1 MRRFSF
7 TLIFCTI
14 ISWFSF
20 FSSAEKVVDFNYPQD
35 VSKNALADLES
46 ALKTGNGE
54 LTVDALIRYS
64 IAQSGI
70 SEDNLG
76 DIINRI
82 EATIKKEKRPE
93 IKALLYYFEARVF
106 DDYTDNADVRE
117 AASIKDAEPSNDYSE
132 WTQIQFRTKIDEL
145 LKLAVAD
152 RAALEAVKVTDLP
165 NIIKCNELGATYVPN
180 LYLFLAG
187 EVIDKTH
194 NNALEAYY
202 IESAK
207 AASVPAY
214 LYAVDKF
221 HYTAE
226 RNEVYNQYRDNEHCG
241 MLLPDYASSKEDY
254 AKLKDYLARFPKG
267 IYAPSVQNT
276 IYRMEAMHVYLT
288 YPKHITKGESAKV
301 KVKYSNVNHLTL
313 NVYRI
318 PDTEIEASSHSYT
331 LSRLEKVQTINLDVE
346 GSIPFMGEKEVE
358 VKELD
363 YGVYVM
369 VPSYMADGKEQI
381 DNSISTNHSLTVS
394 DLAIFILK
402 QNNSQDKIFVVNPA
416 TGAPVAGAQVSMESL
431 RVNIFHIKE
440 TTNKDGIVVI
450 PSNVERCGIE
460 VVKGNDKY
468 ADGLSYLRDN
478 FGNGM
483 SNNIDIFTDLAIYR
497 PGEKVKWAF
506 VAYTT
511 SDNTRQLQ
519 PNSIFKVKFSDANN
533 KEITSTQVTTDE
545 FGRAEGTFDIPTDR
559 LNGSFK
565 IEVYKG
571 DSRGYAIKY
580 KRINVSEYKTPT
592 FDITYTTQR
601 SAFVAKEPVVI
612 EGNVKTYSG
621 LPVPGSEVKVTLN
634 KNEWSWDWRH
644 YMPNDWDDV
653 IKDTT
658 VTTDTQGNFRLEFP
672 ADLFEENR
680 GTSKHYWCRNNY
692 SVEVKCTNA
701 AGETHEATKSFIVGN
716 RRGIEMP
723 NEATFL
729 NDTEYKIPI
738 TYNTTSETETSVVC
752 TYELINK
759 ETKEIVKTG
768 NFDTAEPNVDFTTVP
783 SGTYTLKAHILAAD
797 KDETDADAQM
807 TLVLWCKTDKQAPIK
822 DCALWSPG
830 FIIKANDAGKAS
842 FLVGTS
848 TPEAHIYMVV
858 ASHKGV
864 ERAEWLHYTAPGLH
878 TVNVTVPERDEEAL
892 DITLYTYYKKK
903 EIKKALNVICEA
915 RERHI
920 NMEATSFRDKLVPG
934 TPEHWTFKV
943 TDKQGKPVN
952 AAVMLEMFD
961 KALNTLAN
969 NTWNF
974 YPYWSRNEK
983 FNLYGQELHFGTT
996 VQKFWW
1002 HNSKKTV
1009 TIEYPQLYMYN
1020 QVLFGSLS
1028 RAHMVYKA
1036 YEGIAGGVAV
1046 EMKAEGVKHQ
1056 EELAGDMLE
1065 EVVVSN
1071 GTFGTA
1077 PKIRVRGATSIYGD
1091 TKVDKRTVNSE
1102 QEFEVSLD
1110 NVQMRMADVKTALW
1124 QPMLTTNAQGEL
1136 VVEFDAPQFNTT
1148 WIVQGITWDKELYSS
1163 RFNREVLTQ
1172 KEVMVK
1178 ASLPRFVRTGDK
1190 ATLTASVMNATDELR
1205 QAKAVIEIFDPRT
1218 GDVVATREFNEQL
1231 LPNGTNAV
1239 SIDWDVPESL
1249 AFVGFRIKAA
1259 SGKHSDGEQVMI
1271 PVLASTQ
1278 PIIETQPFYIEQNEH
1293 NHSVT
1298 VPSNARDARV
1308 TLEYCDNPTWYCVT
1322 ALPSIFDENYKIST
1336 RAAHTLFTID
1346 VAQGIAG
1353 ANPMIKEAV
1362 DHWNANPQDS
1372 VLMSMLAKNQ
1382 DLKIGNLL
1390 ASPWLQESDRQTLRM
1405 SRIGDLMDKE
1415 KMAVERKK
1423 VVDALL
1429 ENQMADGGW
1438 CWFRYPRAESSL
1450 YTTHE
1455 VLELI
1460 GEIKHLGYL
1469 PEDADL
1475 DKAVKR
1481 ALAWYD
1487 KEQVRIYNERRKYD
1501 KSYTGF
1507 SDFVYV
1513 RTLFK
1518 DVAMNKDAKTL
1529 FNNALK
1535 AMKKDWSKGLSLS
1548 GKAYFALT
1556 MERNGDHK
1564 TAAAITESIR
1574 QFSITKPELGTYWDN
1589 LQSGWRYFDKVAVT
1603 ATILQAL
1610 NEVDHRKAEIDAV
1623 RKWMLLMKQTNDWG
1637 SSSLA
1642 ADAVYSILSTGTDW
1656 LQPASQVSITVGG
1669 KTLDIADAEKYLGYV
1684 RRTLSCHP
1692 GAVVNINRDGTSPA
1706 WGAIYNQ
1713 FRAEMSETPQVA
1725 IDELSISKEY
1735 YVYGTDGKL
1744 VPATQLKVGDKVQ
1757 VRTVIKCNRDLDF
1770 VTVVDERASCFEPV
1784 DQLSGYRYADGTC
1797 YYLETKDSK
1806 TNAFY
1811 TSLSKG
1817 THIIS
1822 YDVYV
1827 TAPGKYSAGVASAQ
1841 CQYAPQIAAHSAG
1854 TTLEIKR

>member
-1 MRRFSF
+1 MSINNIIETVMRKISI
-7 TLIFCTI
+7 TLIFVTI
-14 ISWFSF
+14 MSWFSF
-20 FSSAEKVVDFNYPQD
+20 FSHAENKIDFNYPQD
-35 VSKNALADLES
+35 VSKTALADLQS
-46 ALKTGNGE
+46 ALKTGDGE

-70 SEDNLG
+70 SEDNLK
-76 DIINRI
+76 DIIDRI

-93 IKALLYYFEARVF
+93 IKALLYYFEARIF
-106 DDYTDNADVRE
+106 DEYMRNGNVRE
-117 AASIKDAEPSNDYSE
+117 AKDVEGKLPSEDYSE
-132 WTQIQFRTKIDEL
+132 WTAMQFKEKIDEL
-145 LKLAVAD
+145 LMLSVAD

-165 NIIKCNELGATYVPN
+165 NIIKCNELGATYVPT

-214 LYAVDKF
+214 LYAVNKF

-267 IYAPSVQNT
+267 VYAPNVQNT
-276 IYRMEAMHVYLT
+276 INRMEAMHVNLT
-288 YPKHITKGESAKV
+288 VPRCITKDETANV
-301 KVKYSNVNHLTL
+301 KVIYNNVNHMTM
-313 NVYRI
+313 NVYRV
-318 PDTEIEASSHSYT
+318 PDSEIGNSSYSYS
-331 LSRLEKVQTINLDVE
+331 LSRLEKVQTINLDFNGTV
-346 GSIPFMGEKEVE
+346 PFHGYTEAE
-358 VKELD
+358 VKGLD
-363 YGVYVM
+363 YGKYII

-381 DNSISTNHSLTVS
+381 DENVNWRDDLTVS
-394 DLAIFILK
+394 DLAIFTLEQSDK
-402 QNNSQDKIFVVNPA
+402 QNKAFVVNPL
-416 TGAPVAGAQVSMESL
+416 TGAPVAGVEVSMDYKYD
-431 RVNIFHIKE
+431 NIHIKA
-440 TTNKDGIVVI
+440 TTDKSGMVVI
-450 PSNVERCGIE
+450 PSNIERCEIKA
-460 VVKGNDKY
+460 VKGTDKY
-468 ADGLSYLRDN
+468 ADGLSYYRDN
-478 FGNGM
+478 FACGI
-483 SNNIDIFTDLAIYR
+483 SNTVDIFTDLAIYR
-497 PGEKVKWAF
+497 PGEKVKWAI
-506 VAYTT
+506 VAYYTG
-511 SDNTRQLQ
+511 DNSRELQ
-519 PNSIFKVKFSDANN
+519 PNAMFKVKFSDTNG
-533 KEITSTQVTTDE
+533 KEITTAQVTTDE

-565 IEVYKG
+565 IEVSKAT
-571 DSRGYAIKY
+571 DARGNAIGY

-612 EGNVKTYSG
+612 EGTAKTYSG
-621 LPVPGSEVKVTLN
+621 LPVAGSEVKVTLN
-634 KNEWSWDWRH
+634 ENEWSWNWRH
-644 YMPNDWDDV
+644 YMPSYKGDV
-653 IKDTT
+653 LKDTT
-658 VTTDTQGNFRLEFP
+658 VVTDAQGNFRLEFP
-672 ADLFEENR
+672 AELFAENR
-680 GTSKHYWCRNNY
+680 GTSKYYWCRNNY

-716 RRGIEMP
+716 RRGIEMAGD
-723 NEATFL
+723 ATFL
-729 NDTEYKIPI
+729 NDKEYKIPI

-752 TYELINK
+752 TYELINN
-759 ETKEIVKTG
+759 ETKETVKTG
-768 NFDTAEPNVDFTTVP
+768 NFDTADPKVDFTAVP
-783 SGTYTLKAHILAAD
+783 SGEYTLKAHILAAD
-797 KDETDADAQM
+797 KNEEDADAEM
-807 TLVLWCKTDKQAPIK
+807 LLTLWRSTDKQAPVK
-822 DCALWSPG
+822 DCALWVPKTS
-830 FIIKANDAGKAS
+830 IKADANGKAS

-858 ASHKGV
+858 SSHKGV
-864 ERAEWLHYTAPGLH
+864 EHSEWLHYTAPGMH
-878 TVNVTVPERDEEAL
+878 TINVVVPDRDEEAL
-892 DITLYTYYKKK
+892 NITLHTYYKRE
-903 EIKKALNVICEA
+903 EISRSVYVSCEA
-915 RERHI
+915 RERSI
-920 NMEATSFRDKLVPG
+920 KMEATSFRDKLVPG
-934 TPEHWTFKV
+934 TPERWTFKV

-952 AAVMLEMFD
+952 SAVMLEMFD

-969 NTWNF
+969 NTWHFN
-974 YPYWSRNEK
+974 PYWSRSNK
-983 FNLYGQELHFGTT
+983 FNISGQNLTYRSVLSQDWQRAGKQTA
-996 VQKFWW
+996 
-1002 HNSKKTV
+1002 

-1020 QVLFGSLS
+1020 QSLFGYLS
-1028 RAHMVYKA
+1028 RANVMYKA
-1036 YEGIAGGVAV
+1036 AGGVRPMMV
-1046 EMKAEGVKHQ
+1046 ESMAMVEESAPVERKAAAAE
-1056 EELAGDMLE
+1056 ANGDMLHE
-1065 EVVVSN
+1065 VEVV
-1071 GTFGTA
+1071 GFGVKA
-1077 PKIRVRGATSIYGD
+1077 AE
-1091 TKVDKRTVNSE
+1091 E
-1102 QEFEVSLD
+1102 QVSLD

-1124 QPMLTTNAQGEL
+1124 QPMLTTNAHGEL

-1205 QAKAVIEIFDPRT
+1205 QAKAIIELFDPRT
-1218 GDVVATREFNEQL
+1218 GTVVATKEFNEQL
-1231 LPNGTNAV
+1231 QPSGTNAV
-1239 SIDWDVPESL
+1239 SIDWDVPESM

-1259 SGKHSDGEQVMI
+1259 SGKHSDGEQVMV

-1353 ANPMIKEAV
+1353 ANPKIKEAV

-1372 VLMSMLAKNQ
+1372 VLVSMLAKNQ

-1390 ASPWLQESDRQTLRM
+1390 ASPWLNESDRQTLRM

-1415 KMAVERKK
+1415 KMAAERKK

-1429 ENQMADGGW
+1429 ENQNADGGW
-1438 CWFRYPRAESSL
+1438 YWFKHPGAESSL

-1455 VLELI
+1455 VLEMI

-1469 PEDADL
+1469 PACDDL

-1481 ALAWYD
+1481 ALSWYD
-1487 KEQVRIYNERRKYD
+1487 KEQVRIYNERKKYD
-1501 KSYTGF
+1501 KSYSGF

-1518 DVAMNKDAKTL
+1518 DVPMSTAAKSL

-1548 GKAYFALT
+1548 SKAYFALT

-1610 NEVDHRKAEIDAV
+1610 NEVDHRTAEIDGV

-1637 SSSLA
+1637 SGSLA
-1642 ADAVYSILSTGTDW
+1642 ADAVYSLLSTGTDW
-1656 LQPASQVSITVGG
+1656 LQPASQVSITVDG
-1669 KTLDIADAEKYLGYV
+1669 KALDIADAEKYLGYV
-1684 RRTLSCHP
+1684 RRTINAAP
-1692 GAVVNINRDGTSPA
+1692 GAVINIGRDGTSPA

-1713 FRAEMSETPQVA
+1713 FKAVMSEAKQVS
-1725 IDELSISKEY
+1725 IDELSINKEY

-1744 VPATQLKVGDKVQ
+1744 VPATALKVGDKVQ

-1784 DQLSGYRYADGTC
+1784 DQLSGYRYADGTY

-1811 TSLSKG
+1811 TSLLKG

-1854 TTLEIKR
+1854 TTLTIEK

>member
-1 MRRFSF
+1 MRKISI
-7 TLIFCTI
+7 TLIFVTI
-14 ISWFSF
+14 MSWFSF
-20 FSSAEKVVDFNYPQD
+20 FSHAEKKIDFNYPQD
-35 VSKNALADLES
+35 VSKTALADLQS
-46 ALKTGNGE
+46 ALKTGDGE
-54 LTVDALIRYS
+54 LTVDAMIRYS

-70 SEDNLG
+70 SEENLK
-76 DIINRI
+76 DIIDHI
-82 EATIKKEKRPE
+82 EATIKKERRPE

-106 DDYTDNADVRE
+106 EDYMRHANVRE
-117 AASIKDAEPSNDYSE
+117 AMDVEGKLPSKDYSE
-132 WTQIQFRTKIDEL
+132 WTAMQFKEKINEL
-145 LKLAVAD
+145 YKLAVAD

-165 NIIKCNELGATYVPN
+165 NIIKCNELGATYVPT

-207 AASVPAY
+207 AASIPAY
-214 LYAVDKF
+214 LYAVD
-221 HYTAE
+221 HYNNYKRKE
-226 RNEVYNQYRDNEHCG
+226 IYEQYRDNEHCG
-241 MLLPDYASSKEDY
+241 MLLPNWASGKDDY
-254 AKLKDYLARFPKG
+254 AKLKGYLSRFPKG
-267 IYAPSVQNT
+267 VYAPNVQNT
-276 IYRMEAMHVYLT
+276 INRLESMHVNLT
-288 YPKHITKGESAKV
+288 VPRRITKGETAKV
-301 KVKYSNVNHLTL
+301 KVRYNNVNHMTM
-313 NVYRI
+313 NVYRV
-318 PDTEIEASSHSYT
+318 PDGEIDNSSYSYS
-331 LSRLEKVQTINLDVE
+331 LSRLEKVQTINLDFNGTV
-346 GSIPFMGEKEVE
+346 PFHGDTEAE
-358 VKELD
+358 VKGLD
-363 YGVYVM
+363 YGKYVIL
-369 VPSYMADGKEQI
+369 PSYMADGKEQI
-381 DNSISTNHSLTVS
+381 DENINWRNNLTVS
-394 DLAIFILK
+394 DLAIFTLEQSDK
-402 QNNSQDKIFVVNPA
+402 QNKVFVVNPM
-416 TGAPVAGAQVSMESL
+416 TGAPVAGVEVSMDYKYD
-431 RVNIFHIKE
+431 NIHIKA
-440 TTNKDGIVVI
+440 TTDKGGMVVI
-450 PSNVERCGIE
+450 PSNIERCEIKA
-460 VVKGNDKY
+460 VKGIDKY
-468 ADGLSYLRDN
+468 AEALSYYRDN
-478 FGNGM
+478 FASGI
-483 SNNIDIFTDLAIYR
+483 SNTVDIFTDLAIYR
-497 PGEKVKWAF
+497 PGEKVKWAI
-506 VAYTT
+506 VAYYTG
-511 SDNTRQLQ
+511 DNTRELQ
-519 PNSIFKVKFSDANN
+519 PNAMFKVKFSDTNG
-533 KEITSTQVTTDE
+533 KEIATAQVTTDE

-565 IEVYKG
+565 IEVSKAT
-571 DSRGYAIKY
+571 DVRGNALGY

-612 EGNVKTYSG
+612 EGTAKTYSG
-621 LPVPGSEVKVTLN
+621 LPVAGSEVKVTLN
-634 KNEWSWDWRH
+634 ENEWSWNWRH
-644 YMPNDWDDV
+644 YMPSYNGDV
-653 IKDTT
+653 LKDTT
-658 VTTDTQGNFRLEFP
+658 VVTDAQGNFRLEFP

-680 GTSKHYWCRNNY
+680 GSSKYYWCHNNY

-723 NEATFL
+723 GEATFL
-729 NDTEYKIPI
+729 NDKEYVIPI

-759 ETKEIVKTG
+759 DTKETVKTG
-768 NFDTAEPNVDFTTVP
+768 NFDTAEPKVDFTAVP
-783 SGTYTLKAHILAAD
+783 SGEYTLKAHILAAD
-797 KDETDADAQM
+797 KNEEDADAEM
-807 TLVLWCKTDKQAPIK
+807 TLVLWRTTDKQAPVK
-822 DCALWSPG
+822 DCALWVPKTS
-830 FIIKANDAGKAS
+830 IKADANGKAS

-858 ASHKGV
+858 SSHKGV
-864 ERAEWLHYTAPGLH
+864 EHSKWLHYTAPGMH
-878 TVNVTVPERDEEAL
+878 TINVVVPDRDEEAL
-892 DITLYTYYKKK
+892 NITLHTYYKRE
-903 EIKKALNVICEA
+903 EISRSVYVSCEA
-915 RERHI
+915 RERSI
-920 NMEATSFRDKLVPG
+920 KMEATSFRDKLVPG
-934 TPEHWTFKV
+934 TPERWTFKV

-969 NTWNF
+969 NTWHFN
-974 YPYWSRNEK
+974 PYWSRSCK
-983 FNLYGQELHFGTT
+983 FDISGQNLSYSTMVSKDWQRAGQRTA
-996 VQKFWW
+996 
-1002 HNSKKTV
+1002 

-1020 QVLFGSLS
+1020 QSLFGYLS
-1028 RAHMVYKA
+1028 RANVIYKA
-1036 YEGIAGGVAV
+1036 AGGARPMMV
-1046 EMKAEGVKHQ
+1046 ESMAMVEESVKSQ
-1056 EELAGDMLE
+1056 DVLN
-1065 EVVVSN
+1065 EVVVTKK
-1071 GTFGTA
+1071 G
-1077 PKIRVRGATSIYGD
+1077 YQ
-1091 TKVDKRTVNSE
+1091 KVDKSLINSN
-1102 QEFEVSLD
+1102 D
-1110 NVQMRMADVKTALW
+1110 NTEAALGEVQMRMADVKTALW
-1124 QPMLTTNAQGEL
+1124 QPMLTTNEQGEL

-1148 WIVQGITWDKELYSS
+1148 WIVQGFTWDKELYSS

-1205 QAKAVIEIFDPRT
+1205 QAKAIIELFDPRT
-1218 GDVVATREFNEQL
+1218 GTIVATKEFNEQL
-1231 LPNGTNAV
+1231 QPSGTNAV
-1239 SIDWDVPESL
+1239 SIDWDVPESM

-1322 ALPSIFDENYKIST
+1322 ALPSIFDENYKITTS
-1336 RAAHTLFTID
+1336 AAHTLFTID

-1353 ANPMIKEAV
+1353 ANPKIKEAV

-1372 VLMSMLAKNQ
+1372 VLVSMLAKNG

-1390 ASPWLQESDRQTLRM
+1390 ASPWLEESDRQTLRM

-1415 KMAVERKK
+1415 KMAAERKK

-1429 ENQMADGGW
+1429 ENQNADGGW
-1438 CWFRYPRAESSL
+1438 CWFKHPGAESSL

-1455 VLELI
+1455 VLEMI

-1469 PEDADL
+1469 PENADL

-1487 KEQVRIYNERRKYD
+1487 KEQVRIYNERKKYGD
-1501 KSYTGF
+1501 KSYSGF

-1513 RTLFK
+1513 RTMFK
-1518 DVAMNKDAKTL
+1518 EVAMSKDAKVL

-1535 AMKKDWSKGLSLS
+1535 AMKKDWSKGLSLAS
-1548 GKAYFALT
+1548 KAYFAMT

-1564 TAAAITESIR
+1564 TAAAISESIR

-1610 NEVDHRKAEIDAV
+1610 NEVDHRQAEIDGV

-1642 ADAVYSILSTGTDW
+1642 ADAVYSLLSTGTDW
-1656 LQPASQVSITVGG
+1656 LQPASQVSITVDG
-1669 KTLDIADAEKYLGYV
+1669 KALDIADAEKYLGYV
-1684 RRTLSCHP
+1684 RRTLDCQP
-1692 GAVVNINRDGTSPA
+1692 GAVVNISRNGTSPA

-1713 FRAEMSETPQVA
+1713 FRAEMSETPQVD

-1784 DQLSGYRYADGTC
+1784 DQLSGYRYADGTY

-1811 TSLSKG
+1811 TSLLKG

-1827 TAPGKYSAGVASAQ
+1827 TAAGKYSAGVASAQ

-1854 TTLEIKR
+1854 TTLTIEK

>member
-1 MRRFSF
+1 M
-7 TLIFCTI
+7 
-14 ISWFSF
+14 SWFSF
-20 FSSAEKVVDFNYPQD
+20 FSHGAEKAVDFNYPKD

-46 ALKTGNGE
+46 ALKQGNGE

-70 SEDNLG
+70 SQDNLG
-76 DIINRI
+76 EIIDRI

-93 IKALLYYFEARVF
+93 YKALLYYFEARVF
-106 DDYTDNADVRE
+106 EDYMCHADVRE
-117 AASIKDAEPSNDYSE
+117 VMDVEGENPSKDYSE
-132 WTQIQFRTKIDEL
+132 WTAAQFEVKIDEL
-145 LKLAVAD
+145 YKLAVAD
-152 RAALEAVKVTDLP
+152 RQALEAVKVTDLP
-165 NIIKCNELGATYVPN
+165 NIIKCNGLGATYVPT
-180 LYLFLAG
+180 LYLFLAS
-187 EVIDKTH
+187 EVMANSSNTDLKEFY
-194 NNALEAYY
+194 LQ
-202 IESAK
+202 SAK
-207 AASVPAY
+207 ANSVPAY
-214 LYAVDKF
+214 LYAVDK
-221 HYTAE
+221 YNGSK
-226 RNEVYNQYRDNEHCG
+226 RNEVYEQYRDNEHCG
-241 MLLPDYASSKEDY
+241 LLLPDWTSNKEDY
-254 AKLKDYLARFPKG
+254 AKLKGYLSRFPNG
-267 IYAPSVQNT
+267 VYAPNVQNT
-276 IYRMEAMHVYLT
+276 INHMEAKHVNLG
-288 YPKHITKGESAKV
+288 YPKHITKGEAAKM
-301 KVKYSNVNHLTL
+301 KVKYSNVERFTL

-318 PDTEIEASSHSYT
+318 PDKEIGNSSYSYT
-331 LSRLEKVQTINLDVE
+331 LNRLDKVQTINLDVE
-346 GSIPFMGEKEVE
+346 GTIPFEGEKDVE
-358 VKELD
+358 VNGLD
-363 YGVYVM
+363 YGKYVI
-369 VPSYMADGKEQI
+369 VPSYMAEGKEQI
-381 DNSISTNHSLTVS
+381 DESVNWRDDLTVS
-394 DLAIFILK
+394 DLAIFTVEQSDK
-402 QNNSQDKIFVVNPA
+402 QNKVFVVNPA
-416 TGAPVAGAQVSMESL
+416 TGAPVAGVEVSMDYKYD
-431 RVNIFHIKE
+431 NIHIKA
-440 TTNKDGIVVI
+440 TTDKDGMVVI
-450 PSNVERCGIE
+450 PGNVERCEIK

-468 ADGLSYLRDN
+468 ADALSYYRDN
-478 FGNGM
+478 FGSGS

-497 PGEKVKWAF
+497 PGEKVKWAI
-506 VAYTT
+506 VAYYT
-511 SDNTRQLQ
+511 SDNSRDLQ
-519 PNSIFKVKFSDANN
+519 PNAKFNVKFKDINN
-533 KEITSTQVTTDE
+533 KEIATTQITTDE

-565 IEVYKG
+565 IEVSKG
-571 DSRGYAIKY
+571 DDSRGYAIGY

-601 SAFVAKEPVVI
+601 SAFVALEPVVI
-612 EGNVKTYSG
+612 EGNAKTYSG
-621 LPVPGSEVKVTLN
+621 LPVAGSEVKVTLC
-634 KNEWSWDWRH
+634 KNEWSWNWRH
-644 YMPNDWDDV
+644 YMPKV
-653 IKDTT
+653 KGTVLMDTT
-658 VTTDTQGNFRLEFP
+658 VTTDAQGNFKLEFP
-672 ADLFEENR
+672 ASLFPENEGNYR
-680 GTSKHYWCRNNY
+680 WCRYNY
-692 SVEVKCTNA
+692 SVEAKCTNA
-701 AGETHEATKSFIVGN
+701 AGETHEASKSFIVGS

-723 NEATFL
+723 DNNTFL
-729 NDTEYKIPI
+729 NEKVYDIPI
-738 TYNTTSETETSVVC
+738 SYKTTSETEKSVVC

-759 ETKEIVKTG
+759 ETKETVKTG
-768 NFDTAEPNVDFTTVP
+768 NFDTAEPKVDFTAVP
-783 SGTYTLKAHILAAD
+783 SGEYTLKAHILAAD
-797 KDETDADAQM
+797 KDETNADAQM
-807 TLVLWCKTDKQAPIK
+807 TLVLWRKTDKQAPVK
-822 DCALWSPG
+822 DCAMWLPKTD
-830 FIIKANDAGKAS
+830 IKADNAGKAS

-848 TPEAHIYMVV
+848 IPEAHIYMVV

-864 ERAEWLHYTAPGLH
+864 ERSEWLHYTAPGMH

-892 DITLYTYYKKK
+892 NITLYTYYKSK
-903 EIKKALNVICEA
+903 ENNESLYVTCEA
-915 RERHI
+915 RERRI
-920 NMEATSFRDKLVPG
+920 DMEATSFRDKLVPG

-961 KALNTLAN
+961 KALNTLAD
-969 NTWNF
+969 NTWRF
-974 YPYWSRNEK
+974 YPYWSRCYK
-983 FNLYGQELHFGTT
+983 FSISGQNLTYGTM
-996 VQKFWW
+996 V
-1002 HNSKKTV
+1002 SKDWQRSSKNTA
-1009 TIEYPQLYMYN
+1009 TIEYPALYMYD
-1020 QVLFGSLS
+1020 QRLFGYLG
-1028 RAHMVYKA
+1028 RANRMYSKA
-1036 YEGIAGGVAV
+1036 AGGRVMAAPMAMVEESVKSQEAVA
-1046 EMKAEGVKHQ
+1046 
-1056 EELAGDMLE
+1056 D
-1065 EVVVSN
+1065 N
-1071 GTFGTA
+1071 GTFGA
-1077 PKIRVRGATSIYGD
+1077 ASKIRVRGATSAHE
-1091 TKVDKRTVNSE
+1091 SE
-1102 QEFEVSLD
+1102 AETEAALD
-1110 NVQMRMADVKTALW
+1110 NVAMRMADVKTALW

-1190 ATLTASVMNATDELR
+1190 ATLTASVMNATDEPR
-1205 QAKAVIEIFDPRT
+1205 QAKAMIELFDPRT
-1218 GDVVATREFNEQL
+1218 GNVVATKEFDEQL
-1231 LPNGTNAV
+1231 QPNGTNAV

-1259 SGKHSDGEQVMI
+1259 SGKHSDGEQVMV

-1322 ALPSIFDENYKIST
+1322 ALPTIFDDNYKIST
-1336 RAAHTLFTID
+1336 HAAHTLFTID
-1346 VAQGIAG
+1346 VAQGIAA
-1353 ANPMIKEAV
+1353 ANPKIKEAV

-1372 VLMSMLAKNQ
+1372 VLVSMLAKNQ

-1390 ASPWLQESDRQTLRM
+1390 ASPWLNESDRQTLRM

-1429 ENQMADGGW
+1429 ENQNADGGW
-1438 CWFRYPRAESSL
+1438 CWFKYPGSESSI

-1469 PEDADL
+1469 PENAEL

-1487 KEQVRIYNERRKYD
+1487 KEQVRIYNERKKYGD
-1501 KSYTGF
+1501 KSYSGF

-1535 AMKKDWSKGLSLS
+1535 AMKSDWNKGLSLS

-1556 MERNGDHK
+1556 MERNGEHK

-1610 NEVDHRKAEIDAV
+1610 NEVDHRKDEIDGV

-1656 LQPASQVSITVGG
+1656 LQPASQVSITVDG
-1669 KTLDIADAEKYLGYV
+1669 KALDIADSEKYLGYV
-1684 RRTLSCHP
+1684 RRTLSCQP
-1692 GAVVNINRDGTSPA
+1692 GAVININRDGTSPA

-1725 IDELSISKEY
+1725 IDELSISKQY
-1735 YVYGTDGKL
+1735 YIYGTDGKL
-1744 VPATQLKVGDKVQ
+1744 VPATSLKVGDKVQ

-1784 DQLSGYRYADGTC
+1784 DQLSGYRYADGTY

-1811 TSLSKG
+1811 TSLMKG

-1827 TAPGKYSAGVASAQ
+1827 TARGKFSAGVASAQ

-1854 TTLEIKR
+1854 TTLEIEK

>member
-1 MRRFSF
+1 MNIFSF
-7 TLIFCTI
+7 M
-14 ISWFSF
+14 SH
-20 FSSAEKVVDFNYPQD
+20 AQEKKIDFNYPKD

-70 SEDNLG
+70 SEENLG
-76 DIINRI
+76 EIIDRI

-106 DDYTDNADVRE
+106 EEYMRNGNVRE
-117 AASIKDAEPSNDYSE
+117 AKDVEGKLPSKDYSE
-132 WTQIQFRTKIDEL
+132 WTAMQFKEKIDEL
-145 LKLAVAD
+145 LMLSVAD

-187 EVIDKTH
+187 KVIGKG
-194 NNALEAYY
+194 NGSLKEYY
-202 IESAK
+202 MQSAK

-214 LYAVDKF
+214 LYAVD
-221 HYTAE
+221 HYNNYK
-226 RNEVYNQYRDNEHCG
+226 RKEVYEQYRDNEHCG
-241 MLLPDYASSKEDY
+241 ILLPDWASSKEDY

-267 IYAPSVQNT
+267 VYAPNVQNT
-276 IYRMEAMHVYLT
+276 INRLESMHVNLT
-288 YPKHITKGESAKV
+288 VPRRITKGETAKV
-301 KVKYSNVNHLTL
+301 KVRYNNVNHMTM
-313 NVYRI
+313 NVYRV
-318 PDTEIEASSHSYT
+318 PDSEIGNSSYSYS
-331 LSRLEKVQTINLDVE
+331 LSRLEKVQTINLDFE
-346 GSIPFMGEKEVE
+346 GTVPFDGEKKAE
-358 VKELD
+358 VKGLD
-363 YGVYVM
+363 YGKYVII
-369 VPSYMADGKEQI
+369 PSYMADGKEQI
-381 DNSISTNHSLTVS
+381 DESINWRDDLTVS
-394 DLAIFILK
+394 DLAIFTLEQSDK
-402 QNNSQDKIFVVNPA
+402 QNKVFVVNPM
-416 TGAPVAGAQVSMESL
+416 TGAPVAGVEVSMDYKYD
-431 RVNIFHIKE
+431 NIHIKA
-440 TTNKDGIVVI
+440 TTDKGGMVVI
-450 PSNVERCGIE
+450 PSNIERCEIKA
-460 VVKGNDKY
+460 VKGTDKY
-468 ADGLSYLRDN
+468 AEALSYYRDN
-478 FGNGM
+478 FASGI
-483 SNNIDIFTDLAIYR
+483 SNTVDIFTDLAIYR
-497 PGEKVKWAF
+497 PGEKVKWAI
-506 VAYTT
+506 VAYYTG
-511 SDNTRQLQ
+511 DNSRELQ
-519 PNSIFKVKFSDANN
+519 PNSMFKVKFSDTNG
-533 KEITSTQVTTDE
+533 KEIATAQVTTDE
-545 FGRAEGTFDIPTDR
+545 FGRAEGTFDVPTDR

-565 IEVYKG
+565 IEVSKAT
-571 DSRGYAIKY
+571 DVRGNAIGY

-612 EGNVKTYSG
+612 EGTAKTYSG
-621 LPVPGSEVKVTLN
+621 LPVAGSEVKVALY
-634 KNEWSWDWRH
+634 KNEWSWNWRH
-644 YMPNDWDDV
+644 YMPSYKGDV
-653 IKDTT
+653 LKDTT
-658 VTTDTQGNFRLEFP
+658 VVTDAQGNFRLEFP
-672 ADLFEENR
+672 AELFAENR
-680 GTSKHYWCRNNY
+680 GSSKYYWCRNNY
-692 SVEVKCTNA
+692 SVEAKCTNA

-716 RRGIEMP
+716 RRGIEMTGG
-723 NEATFL
+723 ATFL
-729 NDTEYKIPI
+729 NDKEYKIPI

-752 TYELINK
+752 TYELINN
-759 ETKEIVKTG
+759 ETKETVKTG
-768 NFDTAEPNVDFTTVP
+768 NFDTADPKVDFTAVP
-783 SGTYTLKAHILAAD
+783 SGEYKLKAHILAAD
-797 KDETDADAQM
+797 KNEEDADAEM
-807 TLVLWCKTDKQAPIK
+807 FLTLWRSTDKQAPVK
-822 DCALWSPG
+822 DCALWVPKTS
-830 FIIKANDAGKAS
+830 IKADANGKAS

-858 ASHKGV
+858 SSHKGV
-864 ERAEWLHYTAPGLH
+864 EHSEWLHYTAPGMH

-892 DITLYTYYKKK
+892 NITLYTYYKSK
-903 EIKKALNVICEA
+903 ENKESLYVTCEA
-915 RERHI
+915 RERRI
-920 NMEATSFRDKLVPG
+920 DMEATSFRDKLVPG
-934 TPEHWTFKV
+934 TPERWTFKV

-961 KALNTLAN
+961 KALNTLAD
-969 NTWNF
+969 NTWRF
-974 YPYWSRNEK
+974 YPYWSRSYK
-983 FNLYGQELHFGTT
+983 FDIDGQDLSYSTSVSKSWQRNG
-996 VQKFWW
+996 
-1002 HNSKKTV
+1002 KKTA
-1009 TIEYPQLYMYN
+1009 TIEYPSLYMYN
-1020 QVLFGSLS
+1020 QELFGYLS
-1028 RAHMVYKA
+1028 RANVMYKA
-1036 YEGIAGGVAV
+1036 AGGRVMAAPMAMV
-1046 EMKAEGVKHQ
+1046 EESAPVERKAAAAE
-1056 EELAGDMLE
+1056 ANGDMLQ
-1065 EVVVSN
+1065 EVVVKGYQKVNKRLINSN
-1071 GTFGTA
+1071 D
-1077 PKIRVRGATSIYGD
+1077 D
-1091 TKVDKRTVNSE
+1091 TE
-1102 QEFEVSLD
+1102 AALGE
-1110 NVQMRMADVKTALW
+1110 VQMRMADVKTALW
-1124 QPMLTTNAQGEL
+1124 QPMLTTNEQGEL

-1205 QAKAVIEIFDPRT
+1205 QAKAIIELFDPRT
-1218 GDVVATREFNEQL
+1218 GTVVATKEFNEQL
-1231 LPNGTNAV
+1231 QPSGTNAV
-1239 SIDWDVPESL
+1239 SIDWDVPESM

-1259 SGKHSDGEQVMI
+1259 SGKHSDGEQVMV

-1298 VPSNARDARV
+1298 VPNNARDARV

-1322 ALPSIFDENYKIST
+1322 ALPSIFDENYKVST

-1353 ANPMIKEAV
+1353 ANPKIKEAV

-1372 VLMSMLAKNQ
+1372 VLVSMLAKNQ

-1390 ASPWLQESDRQTLRM
+1390 ASPWLNESDRQTLRM

-1415 KMAVERKK
+1415 KMAAERKK

-1429 ENQMADGGW
+1429 ENQNTDGGW
-1438 CWFRYPRAESSL
+1438 CWFKYPGAESSI

-1469 PEDADL
+1469 PTDADL

-1487 KEQVRIYNERRKYD
+1487 KEQVRIYNERKKYD
-1501 KSYTGF
+1501 KSYSGF

-1518 DVAMNKDAKTL
+1518 DVPMSKDAKTL

-1535 AMKKDWSKGLSLS
+1535 AMKSDWSKGLSLS

-1556 MERNGDHK
+1556 MERNGEHK

-1610 NEVDHRKAEIDAV
+1610 NEVDHRKDEIDGV

-1656 LQPASQVSITVGG
+1656 LQPASQVSITVDG
-1669 KTLDIADAEKYLGYV
+1669 KALDIADAEKYLGYV
-1684 RRTLSCHP
+1684 RRTLSCQP

-1713 FRAEMSETPQVA
+1713 FHAEMSETPQVA

-1757 VRTVIKCNRDLDF
+1757 VRTVIKCNRDLEF

-1784 DQLSGYRYADGTC
+1784 DQLSGYRYADGTY

-1811 TSLSKG
+1811 TSLRKG

-1827 TAPGKYSAGVASAQ
+1827 TATGKYSAGVASAQ

-1854 TTLEIKR
+1854 TTLEIKK